1 MSATNTRIH
10 PEYPF
15 LRSELLYAIKHEMAE
30 KPNDV
35 ICRRVPLAFLDRAAA
50 EALLPEVVEM
60 MRKEKGWSSAQAAK
74 ELQDAKEQLAY
85 LK

>member
-1 MSATNTRIH
+1 MNQRIH

-15 LRSELLYAIKHEMAE
+15 LRAELAYAIKHEMAE

-35 ICRRVPLAFLDRAAA
+35 VCRRVPLAVVNKELAKQT
-50 EALLPEVVEM
+50 LNEVVELLA
-60 MRKEKGWSSAQAAK
+60 KEKKWNAAQK
-74 ELQDAKEQLAY
+74 KQELHDAIQNLDF